1 VTKLLLS
8 IHVLAAII
16 AIGPVTV
23 AASMFPAATRRALAE
38 PADPREVAVLRNL
51 HRICRVYAA
60 LGVLVPVFGLATASS
75 LGVLGD
81 AWLII
86 SMVLTVAA
94 AAVLIFQV
102 LPHQATVLQDL
113 NDSEGA
119 ATDPGEDAPGWTG
132 AAADPGKEAPGW
144 SPADADPGKN
154 APGWTAAAP
163 DPGKNALGRFAADA
177 DQPGVAPPSVAH
189 GDEAGRRGPAVLADD
204 HDRQSLPE
212 APIRAVAAARSPDGA
227 IRVKRMAARLGMVTG
242 IFNLLWAVVVVLMI
256 VRPGST
262 TGA

>member
-8 IHVLAAII
+8 IHVLAAIT

-23 AASMFPAATRRALAE
+23 AASMFPGATRRALTHPTQ
-38 PADPREVAVLRNL
+38 PADPRDAAVLRNL

-81 AWLII
+81 AWLLTSIA
-86 SMVLTVAA
+86 LTVTAA
-94 AAVLIFQV
+94 GVLIFLV
-102 LPHQATVLQDL
+102 LPGQAAIL
-113 NDSEGA
+113 
-119 ATDPGEDAPGWTG
+119 
-132 AAADPGKEAPGW
+132 
-144 SPADADPGKN
+144 
-154 APGWTAAAP
+154 
-163 DPGKNALGRFAADA
+163 R
-177 DQPGVAPPSVAH
+177 
-189 GDEAGRRGPAVLADD
+189 DERLT
-204 HDRQSLPE
+204 SM
-212 APIRAVAAARSPDGA
+212 PDGA
-227 IRVKRMAARLGMVTG
+227 GGKRMAARLGMLTG